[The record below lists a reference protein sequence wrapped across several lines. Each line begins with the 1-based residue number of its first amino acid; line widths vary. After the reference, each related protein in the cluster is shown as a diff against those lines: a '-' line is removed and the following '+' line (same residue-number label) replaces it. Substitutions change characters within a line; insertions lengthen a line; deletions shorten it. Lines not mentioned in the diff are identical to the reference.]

1 MKEGIILPTIK
12 ERLQEDWKQALKARE
27 KFKAEVLSMAKA
39 AVLLVEKTN
48 NVTIEDEQVIEILAR
63 EIKQRKEAM
72 LEFEKGNRQDLVDK
86 SKTEIEI
93 LLNYLPQQ
101 LNENEILEIVKQAA
115 LEVGANSPKEMG
127 KVMTKVRPLTVG
139 RADGKLVSS
148 IVKEYLS
155 K

>member
-48 NVTIEDEQVIEILAR
+48 NVKIEDEQVIEILAR

-115 LEVGANSPKEMG
+115 LDVGANSPKDMG

>member
-12 ERLQEDWKQALKARE
+12 ERLQDDWKTALKARD
-27 KFKAEVLSMAKA
+27 KFKAEVLSMAKSA
-39 AVLLVEKTN
+39 ILFVEKTD
-48 NVTIEDEQVIEILAR
+48 NVKLEDEQVIEILAR

-86 SKTEIEI
+86 SKAEIEI

-101 LNENEILEIVKQAA
+101 LEENEILEIVKQAA
-115 LEVGANSPKEMG
+115 IEVGASNPKDMG
-127 KVMTKVRPLTVG
+127 KVIAKVRPQTVG